1 MQVSAVSSARTELQ
15 HSRLLALF
23 ADGEVFTLPAF
34 SLPMR
39 VQRSEQ
45 KGKDGRS
52 DQLPGAA

>member
-15 HSRLLALF
+15 HSRLALF
-23 ADGEVFTLPAF
+23 ADGEELTLPAF

>member
-15 HSRLLALF
+15 HSRLALF
-23 ADGEVFTLPAF
+23 ADGEAFTLPAF